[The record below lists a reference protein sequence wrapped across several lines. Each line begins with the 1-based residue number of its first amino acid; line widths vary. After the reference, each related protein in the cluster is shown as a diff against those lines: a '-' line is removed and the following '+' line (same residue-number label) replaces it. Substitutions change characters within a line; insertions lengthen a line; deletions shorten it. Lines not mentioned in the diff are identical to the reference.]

1 VHKDRVIGA
10 RGLYLG
16 YKSDEIVIQN
26 GNFDIYEKD
35 FVFISGPSGSGKSTL
50 LKSLYGAL
58 KVMQGN
64 LEVCGMDMASMNKRK
79 LSLLRKHIGVVFQ
92 DFKLINEWTI
102 EKNVTLPLLINGYS
116 KEICKSQA
124 EKLLA
129 HVRLSHKAHK
139 YPKELSGG
147 EQQRVAL
154 ARALAH
160 NPVLLL
166 ADEPTGN
173 LDDYSSEMVWELLAG
188 ANRQLNMSIVVVTH
202 RVPDYLGV
210 DYRHFHIAAGEID
223 DFL

>member
-1 VHKDRVIGA
+1 MKNRIISA
-10 RGLYLG
+10 NGLHLG
-16 YKSDEIVIQN
+16 YNDEIIISN
-26 GNFDIYEKD
+26 GDFQISEQD

-58 KVMQGN
+58 PVAEGS
-64 LEVCGMDMASMNKRK
+64 LEVCGMDMKNMGHSK
-79 LSLLRKHIGVVFQ
+79 LALLRKHIGVVFQ
-92 DFKLINEWTI
+92 NYRLINEWTI
-102 EKNVTLPLLINGYS
+102 EKNVQLPLLINGYS
-116 KEICKSQA
+116 KEICKSQS

-173 LDDYSSEMVWELLAG
+173 LDDYSSEMVWELLVG
-188 ANRQLNMSIVVVTH
+188 ANRQLNMSVVVVTH
-202 RVPDYLGV
+202 RVPDYLGIE
-210 DYRHFHIAAGEID
+210 YRHFHIAAGEID

>member
-1 VHKDRVIGA
+1 MDRVISA
-10 RGLYLG
+10 NELYLG
-16 YKSDEIVIQN
+16 YNSEDIVISR
-26 GNFDIYEKD
+26 GEFDIYEKD

-58 KVMQGN
+58 RILDGN
-64 LEVCGMDMASMNKRK
+64 LEVCGMSMANLNRNR

-92 DFKLINEWTI
+92 DYKLIHEWNV
-102 EKNVTLPLLINGYS
+102 EKNVMLPLLINGYS
-116 KEICKSQA
+116 KEVCKSQT
-124 EKLLA
+124 EKLLS

-173 LDDYSSEMVWELLAG
+173 LDDYSSEMVWDLLVG
-188 ANRQLNMSIVVVTH
+188 ASSQLGMSVVVVTH
-202 RVPDYLGV
+202 RVPDYLGIN
-210 DYRHFHIAAGEID
+210 YRHFHIAAGEID

>member
-1 VHKDRVIGA
+1 MDRVISA
-10 RGLYLG
+10 SELYLG
-16 YKSDEIVIQN
+16 YNSEDIVISR
-26 GNFDIYEKD
+26 GEFDIYEKD

-58 KVMQGN
+58 RILDGN
-64 LEVCGMDMASMNKRK
+64 LEVCGMSMANLNRNR

-92 DFKLINEWTI
+92 DYKLISEWNV
-102 EKNVTLPLLINGYS
+102 EKNVMLPLLINGYS
-116 KEICKSQA
+116 KEVCKSQT
-124 EKLLA
+124 EKLLS

-139 YPKELSGG
+139 HPKELSGG

-173 LDDYSSEMVWELLAG
+173 LDDYSSEMVWDLLVG
-188 ANRQLNMSIVVVTH
+188 ASTQLGMSVVVVTH
-202 RVPDYLGV
+202 RVPDYLGIN
-210 DYRHFHIAAGEID
+210 YRHFHIAAGEID